1 MFVCICLGVYVC
13 DVCVYMYVSQ
23 YVYEYAC
30 VCVRVGNRPASLTY
44 MGGLPTAEA
53 SLSARPARK
62 AIEHG

>member
-1 MFVCICLGVYVC
+1 
-13 DVCVYMYVSQ
+13 MYVSQ